1 MTIEQKLEKKINT
14 IVQLTGEYPKELEVT
29 KQEQEQLE
37 TDNFR
42 GVKLIVKQEALM
54 NREEIICRINE
65 LQKTISKLKVTIKN
79 IYLR

>member
-14 IVQLTGEYPKELEVT
+14 IVQLTGEYPKEIEVT

-42 GVKLIVKQEALM
+42 GVKLIVKQKALM
-54 NREEIICRINE
+54 NREEIIYRINE
-65 LQKTISKLKVTIKN
+65 LQKRNIRKLLKS
-79 IYLR
+79 

>member
-14 IVQLTGEYPKELEVT
+14 IVQLTGEYPKEIDVT

-42 GVKLIVKQEALM
+42 GVKLIVK
-54 NREEIICRINE
+54 
-65 LQKTISKLKVTIKN
+65 
-79 IYLR
+79 

>member
-1 MTIEQKLEKKINT
+1 MNIEQKLEKKINT

-42 GVKLIVKQEALM
+42 GVKLIVK
-54 NREEIICRINE
+54 
-65 LQKTISKLKVTIKN
+65 
-79 IYLR
+79 

>member
-14 IVQLTGEYPKELEVT
+14 IVRLTGKYPKNLEVT

-42 GVKLIVKQEALM
+42 GVKLIVK
-54 NREEIICRINE
+54 
-65 LQKTISKLKVTIKN
+65 
-79 IYLR
+79 

>member
-14 IVQLTGEYPKELEVT
+14 IVQLTGEYPKEIEVT

-54 NREEIICRINE
+54 NREDLKNYRHTQERIR
-65 LQKTISKLKVTIKN
+65 KYGKVN
-79 IYLR
+79 

>member
-14 IVQLTGEYPKELEVT
+14 IVQLTGEYPKVIEVT

-37 TDNFR
+37 TDTFR

-54 NREEIICRINE
+54 NREDLKNYRHTQGRIR
-65 LQKTISKLKVTIKN
+65 KYGKVN
-79 IYLR
+79 